1 MSGRGFI
8 APEPPQRCEFCGVI
22 DETRPYGPDGEE
34 ICYDCGMKDPDTTE
48 RKMAEYLF
56 GDTNE

>member
-1 MSGRGFI
+1 MSGLGYI
-8 APEPPQRCEFCGVI
+8 AEEPPQRCTSCGII

-34 ICYDCGMKDPDTTE
+34 ICYDCGMKDPETTQ